1 MEAGDD
7 TVFVPAV
14 VEQPARPPGRRGDPD
29 DLRGV
34 TIRVPD
40 GVSADHIERVLLA
53 VQVAMHRP
61 GR

>member
-7 TVFVPAV
+7 TAFVPAV
-14 VEQPARPPGRRGDPD
+14 VDQPAKLPRAGAEISI

-40 GVSADHIERVLLA
+40 GVSANHIERVLLA
-53 VQVAMHRP
+53 VQVAM
-61 GR
+61 